1 MNLVENKLAI
11 LHADAK
17 KDVLRIGKGIAKSIF
32 RPIQPKDFEQAYLPI
47 SKKQGRVI
55 RDLIIER
62 NCKNIIE
69 FGTSFGI
76 STIYLA
82 DAARQT
88 GGKVISTELL
98 ESKANIAKENIED
111 TGLSEYV
118 KIKVGDAM
126 KTLSDYAKPID
137 FLFLDGWKDL
147 YLPLFKMLEPQFHA
161 NTIIYADN
169 MDMADTK
176 DYAKYIKTSSHY
188 ENQIIHN
195 GKAFLTKLSSYSL
208 FNAFSFI

>member
-76 STIYLA
+76 STLFLAQGVLETGGYIITTELIETKALKAIENFKLAGVSDLIEGVLNGRYRAIARLITQVVVNPMNGHLA
-82 DAARQT
+82 DHSRC
-88 GGKVISTELL
+88 
-98 ESKANIAKENIED
+98 
-111 TGLSEYV
+111 Y
-118 KIKVGDAM
+118 
-126 KTLSDYAKPID
+126 
-137 FLFLDGWKDL
+137 
-147 YLPLFKMLEPQFHA
+147 HA
-161 NTIIYADN
+161 
-169 MDMADTK
+169 
-176 DYAKYIKTSSHY
+176 
-188 ENQIIHN
+188 
-195 GKAFLTKLSSYSL
+195 
-208 FNAFSFI
+208 